1 MLAEACAR
9 RDRLGAREA
18 YDALRAG
25 AVLVDIRPQINR
37 DLEGGLPGAVVI
49 ERNVLDWRLDPASD
63 ARLPI
68 AGYDLH
74 INRGVQRRLRVQPRC
89 RGAAEPGHTP
99 CHRPRRCLRP
109 GALPAYHHRT
119 RRTHRHATH
128 SPEKQI
134 TTGVTPGLAR
144 RAIGLKHHDILA
156 RPRRG
161 DSSVDDRGFGSNTS
175 LTKRPVHRL
184 VAAVR
189 TGRRFVVALGQS
201 TWRPRADV

>member
-1 MLAEACAR
+1 VVCNEGYASSLAAAALQN
-9 RDRLGAREA
+9 LGTHRATDLVGA
-18 YDALRAG
+18 Y
-25 AVLVDIRPQINR
+25 
-37 DLEGGLPGAVVI
+37 GLAP
-49 ERNVLDWRLDPASD
+49 
-63 ARLPI
+63 
-68 AGYDLH
+68 
-74 INRGVQRRLRVQPRC
+74 
-89 RGAAEPGHTP
+89 
-99 CHRPRRCLRP
+99 
-109 GALPAYHHRT
+109 PAYHHRT

-134 TTGVTPGLAR
+134 TTATATR
-144 RAIGLKHHDILA
+144 
-156 RPRRG
+156 